1 MKEIALKSENEV
13 DTSYKLF
20 ALEAPMQGIVRK
32 WGNSAAVRLPAS
44 VLEAVSLKVDQAV
57 DVREEDGRIIIE
69 PVRAAALSLEA
80 LVSGITDSNRHEEA
94 SYGPAVGGEVW

>member
-1 MKEIALKSENEV
+1 
-13 DTSYKLF
+13 
-20 ALEAPMQGIVRK
+20 MQGIVRK

-69 PVRAAALSLEA
+69 PVRAAALSLDV